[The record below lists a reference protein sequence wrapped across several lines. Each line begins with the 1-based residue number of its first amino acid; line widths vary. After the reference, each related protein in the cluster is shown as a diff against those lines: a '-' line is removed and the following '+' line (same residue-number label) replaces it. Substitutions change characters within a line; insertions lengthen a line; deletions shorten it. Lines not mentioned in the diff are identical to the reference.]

1 MTDHLGLYRS
11 EFGLEH
17 HGINGAGAVYWN
29 QPTPSLYEKS
39 LLGGEGTLVH
49 SGPLVVST
57 GEHTGRSPLD
67 KFIVDEPSS
76 RDAIWWGDVN
86 RPISEEQ
93 FQRLYERMK
102 DYVKGR
108 DLFVFD
114 GYAGADPA
122 HRLPIRVITE
132 HAWHSLFAR
141 NMFLREP
148 DPKAL
153 RAHVPEFTVIDLPG
167 FHADPEID
175 GTRSRTAIVVH
186 FGKRLVLVGRTNYA
200 GEIKKSIFTVMN
212 YMLPDD
218 AVLPMHCSANYG
230 QDTNDVALFF
240 GLSGTGKTTLSNV
253 PDRTLIGDDEH
264 GWSERGVFNMEGGC
278 YAKVIRLDPEGEPLI
293 YDAAHRFGTILENVA
308 YDEATR
314 RPDLHDNSIT
324 ENTRASYPLSH
335 LQNAAPQGV
344 AGHPRNIVFLTAD
357 AFGVLPPIS
366 RLSVDQAMYHF
377 LSGYTA
383 KVAGTERGVDE
394 PKPVFS
400 ACFGAPFMPLHPMR
414 YAELLGERLRDHD
427 TQAWL
432 INTGW
437 TAGPYGHGRR
447 IALAHTRRMVSA
459 VLAGE
464 LEKLDG
470 MHEPYFGL
478 EIPHRIDGVPSDI
491 LIPKE
496 TWDDPKAY
504 DSQARKLL
512 AMFTDNFAHFADAVS
527 PEILAAGPSPT

>member
-1 MTDHLGLYRS
+1 MTEHLGLYRS

-17 HGINGAGAVYWN
+17 HGIDGAGTVHWN

-39 LLGGEGTLVH
+39 LLRDEGKLVH
-49 SGPLVVST
+49 SGPLVVRT

-76 RDAIWWGDVN
+76 SDAIWWGEVN
-86 RPISEEQ
+86 RPITEGQ
-93 FQRLYERMK
+93 FNSLYERMM

-132 HAWHSLFAR
+132 HAWHNLFAR
-141 NMFLREP
+141 NMFIGARNPEVLRS
-148 DPKAL
+148 
-153 RAHVPEFTVIDLPG
+153 HVPEFTVIDMPG
-167 FHADPEID
+167 FDADPEID
-175 GTRSRTAIVVH
+175 GTHSRTAIVVH
-186 FGKRLVLVGRTNYA
+186 FGKKLVLIGRTKYA

-212 YMLPDD
+212 YMLPERG
-218 AVLPMHCSANYG
+218 VLPMHCSANYG
-230 QDTNDVALFF
+230 RDANDVALFF

-253 PDRTLIGDDEH
+253 PDRTLVGDDEH

-293 YDAAHRFGTILENVA
+293 YDASHRFGTILENVG
-308 YDEATR
+308 YDEVTR
-314 RPDLHDNSIT
+314 QPDLEDDSLT
-324 ENTRASYPLSH
+324 ENTRASYPLTH
-335 LQNAAPQGV
+335 LENAAPEGV
-344 AGHPRNIVFLTAD
+344 AGHPRNILFLTAD

-366 RLSVDQAMYHF
+366 RLTVDQAMYHF

-400 ACFGAPFMPLHPMR
+400 PCFGAPFMPLHPAR
-414 YAELLGERLRDHD
+414 YAELLGARIRAHD
-427 TQAWL
+427 THTWL

-437 TAGPYGHGRR
+437 TAGPYGRGHR
-447 IALAHTRRMVSA
+447 IELSHTRRMVSA

-464 LEKLDG
+464 LEEFDG
-470 MHEPYFGL
+470 TREPHFGL
-478 EIPHRIDGVPSDI
+478 EIPRRIEGVPSEV
-491 LIPKE
+491 LHPRE
-496 TWDDPKAY
+496 TWDNPEAY

-512 AMFTDNFAHFADAVS
+512 AMFTDNFTEFAGDVS
-527 PEILAAGPSPT
+527 QEILAAGPSPA